1 MVKFHFVQ
9 GLRMQVNE
17 RLGKMRELRREKRA
31 SDRLARFETIAKI
44 ASYIV
49 TPIAIAMTGWW
60 VQSSVAEAG
69 IKKDYVGMA
78 MGILKD
84 KSADTQLIA
93 WASEVVRVNSPT
105 PLSNELQEKI
115 VRSTL
120 AASHAGALLR
130 FPKLDAKM
138 MADPIPV
145 PDFPIA
151 ALQKGKLS
159 ERQIFDLWLAD
170 YAKAKSNEIDLKYL
184 QKVIRLIQASDDKYR
199 QDLLDTQSKEIM
211 KELAEKR

>member
-1 MVKFHFVQ
+1 
-9 GLRMQVNE
+9 MQVNE

-31 SDRLARFETIAKI
+31 PDRLTRFETLAKI

-105 PLSNELQEKI
+105 PLSNDLQEKI

-130 FPKLDAKM
+130 FPKLDAKIM
-138 MADPIPV
+138 EEPAPV
-145 PDFPIA
+145 PDFPVA
-151 ALQKGKLS
+151 ALRSGKLS
-159 ERQIFDLWLAD
+159 ERRVIELWLAD
-170 YAKAKSNEIDLKYL
+170 YEKAKLNEVNLKYL
-184 QKVIRLIQASDDKYR
+184 QKVIRLVQTSDDKYR